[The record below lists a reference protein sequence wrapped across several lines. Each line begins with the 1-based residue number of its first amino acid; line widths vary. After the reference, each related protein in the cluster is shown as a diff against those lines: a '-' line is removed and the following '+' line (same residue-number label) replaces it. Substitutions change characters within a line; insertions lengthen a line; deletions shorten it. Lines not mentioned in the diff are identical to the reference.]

1 MHYPKTNVQFPISN
15 MYNSISSMP
24 FSNFQY
30 PICNFQYPYGYWIS
44 NVMQCKN
51 IGKHWCL
58 VQEWLVC
65 LSEYYLPTRGP
76 TSGDEEEC
84 CLGRRWEWRLFR
96 DLEDH
101 HQYELLVPI
110 RIPSPEIRVV
120 QWTGFVFL
128 TLPTQ
133 SSHYT
138 LFAAVHLKP
147 EHPEIIR

>member
-1 MHYPKTNVQFPISN
+1 MC
-15 MYNSISSMP
+15 
-24 FSNFQY
+24 NFQY
-30 PICNFQYPYGYWIS
+30 PICIIQYPVCHFPISNIQYVISNIHMVYWIS

-51 IGKHWCL
+51 IGRHWCL

-76 TSGDEEEC
+76 TSGDEEGC

-101 HQYELLVPI
+101 RQYELIVVPI
-110 RIPSPEIRVV
+110 RIPSPEIRVA

-133 SSHYT
+133 SSHYA
-138 LFAAVHLKP
+138 LFAEVHLKP